1 MLQVLIRL
9 YLLMICLNGGI
20 YFITT
25 STPFG
30 VDLGGNTNLILLG
43 DTFEEQKK
51 SLQISVI
58 PLGDFIAGL
67 QVLIN
72 VISGSFIISTLQLFG
87 LSSSFITVLQII
99 LSFATVM
106 SIIYMISGR
115 FNF

>member
-9 YLLMICLNGGI
+9 YLLMICINGGI
-20 YFITT
+20 YFIT
-25 STPFG
+25 SATPFG
-30 VDLGGNTNLILLG
+30 VDLGGNSNLLLLG
-43 DTFEEQKK
+43 SQLEEQKK
-51 SLQISVI
+51 SLNISVI

-67 QVLIN
+67 QVLLN
-72 VISGSFIISTLQLFG
+72 VISGSFILSTLQLFN
-87 LSSSFITVLQII
+87 LSSSFITVLEIL